1 MIGFLIGLVV
11 GGIFGVI
18 VMALMNAASEA
29 DDHAEKQH
37 KIHRW
42 TSTNT
47 ALHGAPS
54 APDKFSGAALKK

>member
-18 VMALMNAASEA
+18 VMALMNIARDA

-37 KIHRW
+37 KIW
-42 TSTNT
+42 Q
-47 ALHGAPS
+47 
-54 APDKFSGAALKK
+54 DKTV